1 MNGQATTMGRGGKS
15 PQGAFPEKAN
25 PNRPA
30 RAMEPSCQETRG
42 ETRRYPESCNPHH
55 SRGPMTEAQR
65 ELATQYIPMARILA
79 REAMGASLSIDEL
92 EAEAYAA
99 LVDAARTFDPDR
111 GVNFAVHARPRIVGA
126 LRDYR
131 RFLFHAAWKG
141 DAHESPVFKRL
152 SSADEIN
159 GRVIGKDTQTPAVQ
173 EFETH
178 EAVDSVIRLLPESH
192 AVACRLIYIEG
203 KSQDEAAEVLGCS
216 KGYFS
221 RLHGEAITRLARKY
235 SEALAG

>member
-15 PQGAFPEKAN
+15 SQGNFSEKAN

-30 RAMEPSCQETRG
+30 RATEPSWRETRG
-42 ETRRYPESCNPHH
+42 EARPYPESCNPHH

-65 ELATQYIPMARILA
+65 ELATQYMPMARILA
-79 REAMGASLSIDEL
+79 REAMGQGMSIDEL

-99 LVDAARTFDPDR
+99 LVDSARTFDPDR

-131 RFLFHAAWKG
+131 RFLFHAGWRG
-141 DAHESPVFKRL
+141 DAHESPVFQR
-152 SSADEIN
+152 SRTTDEIH
-159 GRVIGKDTQTPAVQ
+159 GRVLGKERQTPAAQ

-203 KSQDEAAEVLGCS
+203 KSQEEAAEVLSCS

-221 RLHGEAITRLARKY
+221 RLHSDAIGRLSRNY
-235 SEALAG
+235 REALAG